1 MRLRDWLSLFWA
13 IMLNELRIIAREPG
27 GLVILLLM
35 PYLVAGGMAFMA
47 SFFTRVS
54 GIDFIREFIGFEVV
68 MVSMIMVQ
76 TGARFI
82 SEERSGGRLEHLI
95 ATPVSMYVILFATSI
110 VMVIINISA
119 YLVAS
124 LPVIYGVFGV
134 IGLLRLIPTLVIM
147 FIGLMPLYGIGL
159 ALAGVVVR
167 LRDVDALMN
176 VVTALLSVLSGATYP
191 IYILPKWVDAVVVA
205 LPMYQMYQTA
215 LGIVMGSG
223 VTGLIYGLAAST
235 VAYLALGV
243 FTYGRVERDM
253 LKGGVK

>member
-1 MRLRDWLSLFWA
+1 
-13 IMLNELRIIAREPG
+13 MLIIT
-27 GLVILLLM
+27 ITID
-35 PYLVAGGMAFMA
+35 VAKSITYML
-47 SFFTRVS
+47 
-54 GIDFIREFIGFEVV
+54 
-68 MVSMIMVQ
+68 
-76 TGARFI
+76 TG
-82 SEERSGGRLEHLI
+82 
-95 ATPVSMYVILFATSI
+95 
-110 VMVIINISA
+110 
-119 YLVAS
+119 VAM
-124 LPVIYGVFGV
+124 
-134 IGLLRLIPTLVIM
+134 RLIPTLVIM

-167 LRDVDALMN
+167 LRDVNALMN